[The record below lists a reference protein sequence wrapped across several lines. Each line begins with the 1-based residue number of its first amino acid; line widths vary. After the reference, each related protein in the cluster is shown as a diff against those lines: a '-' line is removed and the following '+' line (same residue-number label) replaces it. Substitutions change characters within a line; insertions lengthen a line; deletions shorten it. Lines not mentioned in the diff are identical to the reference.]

1 MSSRFDTQMS
11 ERVYGYLTDQIL
23 SRELK
28 PGDKIH
34 EQEIAKVFET
44 SRTPVREA
52 LRDLAKSG
60 IINIYPNRYSE
71 VAQFDDKQVKDVGL
85 AKTILDRQ
93 NIRMAG
99 YYGSRAEYSVLQD
112 HADRCYQAAKDGHTA
127 DRIRAD
133 SDFHWKLARIGK
145 NSVLRDFMKILLI
158 RVEYLQAARYLTAED
173 PESQYENHTKIVECL
188 MSGDLDKAQQLV
200 TEPNIRF
207 YGLQDVPPQIY
218 L

>member
-133 SDFHWKLARIGK
+133 SD
-145 NSVLRDFMKILLI
+145 
-158 RVEYLQAARYLTAED
+158 
-173 PESQYENHTKIVECL
+173 
-188 MSGDLDKAQQLV
+188 
-200 TEPNIRF
+200 
-207 YGLQDVPPQIY
+207 
-218 L
+218 